1 MKELIVTDRSQQRW
15 ILICATFAIF
25 MANLDISI
33 VNISLPVISRHFN
46 VSISIV
52 SRVVLVYF
60 LILTSFLL
68 SFGKLGD
75 VKGFKTVF
83 VTGFFVFI
91 AGSFLCGIS
100 TSINMLIAFRVIQ
113 ALGGSIMTALAPAIV
128 SSLLP
133 TEMRGRSLGLV
144 GTSGALGITLGPAIG
159 GFITAFLSWRWIFF
173 INVPLGIIAI
183 LIGMQVLPRKKV
195 PVADYRFDTAGAVL
209 ILFALMTLLY
219 AMNMGQEKGWTS
231 SPIVLSF
238 AVSIACFT
246 AFFLRE
252 NKISYPILDPGLF
265 RNRNFSLGAIASFFV
280 LMVLNG
286 TIFLFPFY
294 LEILRKLAT
303 DKAGLILVVPSAVM
317 IFMGPLAGSIS
328 DKIGSRWLCAI
339 GMFLCSAAFLMLSS
353 LHGNSSVAFIVLS
366 LAWFGFTAGF
376 FMAPN
381 SSLVMGE
388 APEEKQGIASGVM
401 MLVRSGGG
409 VMGICF
415 FETVFSSSLP
425 KNISMADMNSAQCAI
440 SPHILAEGFHNAFLF
455 GAVLCIAAA
464 LFSVLIK
471 QHHNLPAR
479 N

>member
-1 MKELIVTDRSQQRW
+1 MKELIVTDSSRQRW

-25 MANLDISI
+25 MSNLDVSI
-33 VNISLPVISRHFN
+33 VNISLPVISQHFN

-68 SFGKLGD
+68 PFGKLGD
-75 VKGFKTVF
+75 ARGFKTVF
-83 VTGFFVFI
+83 VTGFFVFMV
-91 AGSFLCGIS
+91 GSFLCGIS
-100 TSINMLIAFRVIQ
+100 TSINMLIGFRVIQ
-113 ALGGSIMTALAPAIV
+113 ALGGSILTALAPAVV
-128 SSLLP
+128 STLLP
-133 TEMRGRSLGLV
+133 PEIRGRSLGIV
-144 GTSGALGITLGPAIG
+144 GTSGALGISLGPAIG
-159 GFITAFLSWRWIFF
+159 GFITALLSWRWIFF

-183 LIGMQVLPRKKV
+183 LIGMHILPRKKV
-195 PVADYRFDTAGAVL
+195 PAADSRFDTIGAIL
-209 ILFALMTLLY
+209 IFFALMTLLY
-219 AMNMGQEKGWTS
+219 AMNMGQEEGWTS
-231 SPIVLSF
+231 PLIVSSF

-246 AFFLRE
+246 AFFMRE
-252 NKISYPILDPGLF
+252 TKISYPILDPGLF
-265 RNRNFSLGAIASFFV
+265 RNWNFSMGMIASFFT

-317 IFMGPLAGSIS
+317 IFMGPLAGGIS

-339 GMFLCSAAFLMLSS
+339 GMFLCTGAFLMFSS
-353 LHGNSSVAFIVLS
+353 LNGVSSIAFIVLS

-401 MLVRSGGG
+401 MLVRNGGG
-409 VMGICF
+409 ILGICF

-425 KNISMADMNSAQCAI
+425 QDLSIADMSTAHCSISA
-440 SPHILAEGFHNAFLF
+440 HILAGAFHNAFLF
-455 GAVLCIAAA
+455 GAILCVAAA

-471 QHHNLPAR
+471 QTHK
-479 N
+479 